1 MWSVA
6 VLSFSHL
13 TTTVHNMVP
22 ATAPRAATIRPGG
35 KLLVWSGNEVSGARL
50 IQEARRNGFEAAF
63 TGNLTDAR
71 NRLTQDEYAVCI
83 LDEPSSL
90 QTVRDLST
98 ACTQAGKL
106 VQFVVLPPVGA
117 GYVDSG
123 NTLECCDVL
132 RPPISLD
139 KLAGALF
146 RAAGRASIIE
156 PEQPAAAASAPVAQ
170 DPLTGRSAAVTNL
183 REQVRQ
189 VATTNAPMLITGQ
202 RGSGTN
208 VVARAVHSAQFGL
221 DKPLVIVRCAVLTGG
236 ALEQELFS
244 DGAPQLSVQG
254 GLWSAA
260 AGGTLL
266 LDDIDEVPLTMQ
278 ARLVR
283 LIAVQA
289 YRPDRT
295 KDTPHSGPRIIA
307 TTHVDLEE
315 RVRDGRFDPELYRLL
330 RQTRVQVPTLQQ
342 RLDDLV
348 GIASETLME
357 IAQAEGRPLCR
368 LSDASI
374 ELLKGHVWPENIRQL
389 KNVLSRC
396 CALFIGGE
404 VTPQMLTPWLENC
417 DESVEEPGLTLREM
431 ERKLIEATFNRYA
444 GNREMT
450 AKALQI
456 GLRTL
461 SGKLREYGYPPR
473 GGPGSNRIRRA
484 A

>member
-1 MWSVA
+1 
-6 VLSFSHL
+6 
-13 TTTVHNMVP
+13 MVSATP
-22 ATAPRAATIRPGG
+22 ARSATIRPGG
-35 KLLVWSGNEVSGARL
+35 KLIVWSGNDASGARL
-50 IQEARRNGFEAAF
+50 LQEARRGGFDAGF
-63 TGNLTDAR
+63 VGNLTEVR
-71 NRLTQDEYAVCI
+71 NRLTQDNIAVCI
-83 LDEPSSL
+83 LDEPSSI
-90 QTVRDLST
+90 QTVRDLAT
-98 ACTQAGKL
+98 ACSQAGKL
-106 VQFVVLPPVGA
+106 VQFVVLPPAGA
-117 GYVDSG
+117 AYIDAH
-123 NTLECCDVL
+123 NCPECCDVL

-146 RAAGRASIIE
+146 RAAARASIIE
-156 PEQPAAAASAPVAQ
+156 PAEEPAAVANAPVPK
-170 DPLTGRSAAVTNL
+170 DPLTGRSPAITAV

-189 VATTNAPMLITGQ
+189 ASQSSNPMLILGP

-221 DKPLVIVRCAVLTGG
+221 ECPFVIVRCAVLTGN
-236 ALEQELFS
+236 ALEQELFGDCPS
-244 DGAPQLSVQG
+244 HVQIED

-266 LDDIDEVPLTMQ
+266 LDDVDEVPLTMQ
-278 ARLVR
+278 SRLVR
-283 LIAVQA
+283 LLAVQA
-289 YRPDRT
+289 YRADKA
-295 KDTPHSGPRIIA
+295 KDAAGPVGPRIIA

-330 RQTRVQVPTLQQ
+330 RQTRIHVPALAQ

-348 GIASETLME
+348 PIAAETLME
-357 IAQAEGRPLCR
+357 IAQSEGRPLCR
-368 LSDASI
+368 LSEASV
-374 ELLKGHVWPENIRQL
+374 ELLKKHDWIDNVRQL
-389 KNVLSRC
+389 KNVLSRA

-404 VTPQMLTPWLENC
+404 VTPSMLTPWLENAE
-417 DESVEEPGLTLREM
+417 ESVEEPGLTLREM